1 VPQLYLMRFESL
13 SGNLNLD
20 HIDRCPIDRDKRW
33 MPFARWSRKKQRS
46 ATSCQ
51 QRQCQH

>member
-1 VPQLYLMRFESL
+1 MRLESL

-20 HIDRCPIDRDKRW
+20 HIDRCPIDRRNKRW
-33 MPFARWSRKKQRS
+33 IPFARWSRKKQRS